1 MSRILRS
8 LALSA
13 CLALALTAVAHPAAI
28 PPLSPAAAFLAGL
41 SPAAPC
47 AAKIAPAVTGD
58 KIPVPQPMVIYMA
71 CGVNC
76 SDYGCSGAQNGDL
89 CDTDA
94 GTLGTCHAHNAL
106 CSGEAFHSPCTCS

>member
-1 MSRILRS
+1 MSRVLRS

-13 CLALALTAVAHPAAI
+13 CLALALTAVAHAAGIPSLPPAT
-28 PPLSPAAAFLAGL
+28 AFLAGL
-41 SPAAPC
+41 SPSAPC
-47 AAKIAPAVTGD
+47 PAQPAPLVTGD

-76 SDYGCSGAQNGDL
+76 SDYSCSGAQAGDF

-94 GTLGTCHAHNAL
+94 GTLGTCHPHNAI
-106 CSGEAFHSPCTCS
+106 CTGEAFHSPCTCS